1 VHDLDDRLERLAAE
15 ATRDVL
21 APELAAVAR
30 RGRRRRRRQLAGSA
44 ALVAAVVAA
53 GLVLPARLAG
63 RSPAAARPDPAP
75 PPATS
80 VAGADWL
87 GGYWFGKTD
96 ASVYLEEQVTAA
108 EREAVRKRISA
119 LAVVDELYYESKA
132 EAYARFKELYRTRP
146 EMMGNTDS
154 SALPESFRVR
164 LDAPENYQQLQ
175 QALCLRPPRKPF
187 GHASCMDG
195 IDTVVED
202 RTLLQSMLVAK
213 PWLATSDATVLLPP
227 GSTDAQRQ
235 AIQGRLA
242 TIDGI
247 AKVTYET
254 PAEGFRRLPDK
265 LRTGANYR
273 EAPILTWKSVPAAFR
288 VTLDEPARVREF
300 HLALCGSR
308 QTGACGG
315 LVVLEH
321 PRK

>member
-75 PPATS
+75 APATP

-108 EREAVRKRISA
+108 QREAIRKRIST
-119 LAVVDELYYESKA
+119 LDVVDELYYESKA

-146 EMMGNTDS
+146 EMIRNTGP

-164 LDAPENYQQLQ
+164 LDTPENYKQLQ

-187 GHASCMDG
+187 GHAPCMDG
-195 IDTVVED
+195 IDTVIED
-202 RTLLQSMLVAK
+202 RTLLESMLVAK

-227 GSTDAQRQ
+227 GTTGAQRR

-242 TIDGI
+242 RIDGI

-265 LRTGANYR
+265 LRTAANNSV
-273 EAPILTWKSVPAAFR
+273 APILTWKSMPAAFR
-288 VTLDEPARVREF
+288 VTLDEPGRVREF